1 MDNIKNPA
9 KKPKLKKSYSNST
22 IFQKLMVDDV
32 RNKILFT
39 ILCLLIYRLGCGIT
53 ILVPAAVV
61 AQMLMFLVDKLGA
74 AFYCGAFSSFT
85 IVILNMIEKGYT
97 YIYLALALAAMF
109 GMMQRYHRD

>member
-1 MDNIKNPA
+1 M
-9 KKPKLKKSYSNST
+9 SNFFDT
-22 IFQKLMVDDV
+22 ATLIFAFVL
-32 RNKILFT
+32 
-39 ILCLLIYRLGCGIT
+39 
-53 ILVPAAVV
+53 
-61 AQMLMFLVDKLGA
+61 LMFLVDKLGA

>member
-1 MDNIKNPA
+1 M
-9 KKPKLKKSYSNST
+9 SNFFDT
-22 IFQKLMVDDV
+22 ATLIFAFVWVICMGASFIAVLDWD
-32 RNKILFT
+32 
-39 ILCLLIYRLGCGIT
+39 GI
-53 ILVPAAVV
+53 I

-97 YIYLALALAAMF
+97 YIYLALALVAMF

>member
-1 MDNIKNPA
+1 MSNFFDTATLIFAFVWVICMGASFIAVLDWDGIIEA
-9 KKPKLKKSYSNST
+9 KRLKL
-22 IFQKLMVDDV
+22 L
-32 RNKILFT
+32 
-39 ILCLLIYRLGCGIT
+39 
-53 ILVPAAVV
+53 V

>member
-1 MDNIKNPA
+1 MSNFFDTATLIFAFVWVICMGASFIAVLDWDGIIEA
-9 KKPKLKKSYSNST
+9 KRLKL
-22 IFQKLMVDDV
+22 
-32 RNKILFT
+32 
-39 ILCLLIYRLGCGIT
+39 
-53 ILVPAAVV
+53 LVPAAVV

-85 IVILNMIEKGYT
+85 IVILNMIEKRYT

>member
-1 MDNIKNPA
+1 MSDFFDAATLFFAFVWVICMGA
-9 KKPKLKKSYSNST
+9 SFIAVLDWDGIIEVKLL
-22 IFQKLMVDDV
+22 KL
-32 RNKILFT
+32 F
-39 ILCLLIYRLGCGIT
+39 
-53 ILVPAAVV
+53 VPAAVV

-74 AFYCGAFSSFT
+74 AFSSFT